1 LRLIFSKIHVLFAKR
16 KKLNTG
22 SVSIADHGNNMNR
35 RTFLKIAG
43 IGSIAVAAGCTSQPE
58 KTLYSLVQAPDDMV
72 AGRANWYASTCRE
85 CPAGCGV
92 LAKNREGRVIKLEG
106 NPHHPINGGALCM
119 RGQAALQGVYDPD
132 RLRTPM
138 IQENGA
144 WRAIS
149 FEEAEALIAEK
160 AREAVKK
167 GPNRVRLLSEIVGD
181 SLFAL
186 FQEALRQWESEGPVL
201 FEPYA
206 HESLKAAHEAVFGIP
221 AVPALHMER
230 ADLLIGFG
238 ADFLETWLSPVEY
251 AQKFKAMHGLQN
263 GEKGVFIQVSPF
275 ESLTAANADRW
286 LTCLPGGEAAVV
298 FGLIRELIARGKGR
312 GLPAPVRERIFQ
324 VCEPFTP
331 SEVVRLSDI
340 REEDFQMLANRL
352 LDAKAPLVL
361 GAGIGAG
368 SADSL
373 QTDFGSVLLNLVLD
387 PQLGLHDFENRH
399 HIEVVARRSEVLA
412 FLDGLE
418 KEPAGLLLLHQTNPV
433 FTLPPAS
440 RVSEIISRKDIFVVS
455 FTGFMDETALL
466 SDLVFPVQLPLE
478 TWDIYEAK
486 TAVTGTLQPAM
497 GRLTPAPGI
506 GDVLLRCAFGEKS
519 PVPDYKTYLASHL
532 NARKTIGTYRDWV
545 NTVQAGGVFKVP
557 NPAARFPGLSA
568 DALSLELLS
577 RHIRPA
583 AIPPKDEM
591 FFIGVPSSRFF
602 DGRGAN
608 KSWLCE
614 APDPLTL
621 VSWQSVVQIHPETL
635 AAKGWKQGDVIEI
648 RSPSG
653 TLKAPVFECPGIHQR
668 AMVMAIGQG
677 HTAFGRHARNQGQN
691 PLALL
696 DAGVDPASGG
706 PSYLVRVSAAG
717 VAGQKLELAHLDGSR
732 IQHGRKI
739 ALATALKFLQHP
751 SDHAGEGLG
760 MGDQEIFWPLSLPL
774 PEGYD
779 AKRDIYPSHPH
790 ADYRWGMVVDLDRC
804 IGCGACTIACSAENN
819 IGVVGE
825 KQILAGREMAWL
837 RIERY
842 HDPED
847 YRNVIFLPM
856 MCQHCDN
863 APCEA
868 VCPVYAPHH
877 NKEGLNNQIYNRC
890 IGTRF
895 CGQNCPYKVR
905 RFNWLA
911 WEWPEPL
918 PMQLNPDVTVRSK
931 GVMEKC
937 SFCIQR
943 IKDGHDVAKNEKR
956 QIRDGEVVPACVQTC
971 PTHALVFGNF
981 MDPKSRVRSL
991 ICDRRAYQVL
1001 GYLNTKPAVIYLKK
1015 VLQDI

>member
-1 LRLIFSKIHVLFAKR
+1 
-16 KKLNTG
+16 
-22 SVSIADHGNNMNR
+22 MNR

-43 IGSIAVAAGCTSQPE
+43 IGSIAIAAGCTSQPE

-72 AGRANWYASTCRE
+72 PGRATWYAATCRE

-106 NPHHPINGGALCM
+106 NPNHPINRGALCM
-119 RGQAALQGVYDPD
+119 RGQAALQGIYDPD
-132 RLRTPM
+132 RLKTPM

-144 WRAIS
+144 WRSIS
-149 FEEAEALIAEK
+149 FEDAEVLIAEK
-160 AREAVKK
+160 AVEAAKK

-181 SLFAL
+181 SLLAL
-186 FQEALRQWESEGPVL
+186 FQDALRQWGSNNGPVL

-206 HESLKAAHEAVFGIP
+206 YESLKAAHEAVFGIAAIP
-221 AVPALHMER
+221 TLHMER
-230 ADLLIGFG
+230 ADLVIGFG

-251 AQKFKAMHGLQN
+251 AQKFKAMHALRN
-263 GEKGVFIQVSPF
+263 GKKGAFIQVSPF

-286 LTCLPGGEAAVV
+286 LACLPGGEAAVIC
-298 FGLIRELIARGKGR
+298 GLIRELIARGRGR
-312 GLPAPVRERIFQ
+312 GLPVPVRDRMAQI
-324 VCEPFTP
+324 CEPFTP
-331 SEVVRLSDI
+331 PEVVRLSDI
-340 REEDFQMLANRL
+340 REEDFQMLVSRL

-368 SADSL
+368 SEGSL
-373 QTDFGSVLLNLVLD
+373 QTDFGAILLNLVLD
-387 PQLGLHDFENRH
+387 PQLELHDFENRH
-399 HIEVVARRSEVLA
+399 RIERAAKRSEVLT

-418 KEPAGLLLLHQTNPV
+418 KEPAGLLLLHNTNPV
-433 FTLPPAS
+433 FTLPPSS
-440 RVSEIISRKDIFVVS
+440 RAAEIISRKDLFTVS
-455 FTGFMDETALL
+455 FTNFMDETAML
-466 SDLVFPVQLPLE
+466 SDLVFPIQLPLE
-478 TWDIYEAK
+478 TWDAYEAK
-486 TAVTGTLQPAM
+486 IAVTGTLQPAM
-497 GRLTPAPGI
+497 GRLTQAPGI

-519 PVPDYKTYLASHL
+519 PVPDYKTYLASRL
-532 NARKTIGTYRDWV
+532 NARKTIESYQDWV
-545 NTVQAGGVFKVP
+545 AVIQAGGVFKAPV
-557 NPAARFPGLSA
+557 PAAGFPGLSA
-568 DALSLELLS
+568 DSLPLDLLS
-577 RHIRPA
+577 RHIRA
-583 AIPPKDEM
+583 TAVLPKDELV
-591 FFIGVPSSRFF
+591 FIGVPSSRFF

-621 VSWQSVVQIHPETL
+621 VSWQSVVQVHPETM
-635 AAKGWKQGDVIEI
+635 ATKGWKQGDVIEL
-648 RSPSG
+648 RSESG
-653 TLKAPVFECPGIHQR
+653 TLKAPVFDCPGIHPGVM
-668 AMVMAIGQG
+668 AMAIGQG
-677 HTAFGRHARNQGQN
+677 HTAYGRHARNQGRN
-691 PLALL
+691 PLVLL

-706 PSYLVRVSAAG
+706 PSYQIRVAVAG
-717 VAGQKLELAHLDGSR
+717 VAGQKQELAHLDGSR

-739 ALATALKFLQHP
+739 ALATELKILQHP
-751 SDHAGEGLG
+751 ADHTGEGLG
-760 MGDQEIFWPLSLPL
+760 MWDQEILWPLTLPL

-779 AKRDIYPSHPH
+779 AKRDIYPAHPH

-804 IGCGACTIACSAENN
+804 IGCGACTVACYAENN
-819 IGVVGE
+819 IGMVGE

-847 YRNVIFLPM
+847 YRKIIFLPM

-905 RFNWLA
+905 RFNWLE
-911 WEWPEPL
+911 WEWPGPL
-918 PMQLNPDVTVRSK
+918 SMQLNPDVTVRSK

-971 PTHALVFGNF
+971 PTQALVFGNF
-981 MDPKSRVRSL
+981 MDPQSRVRRL
-991 ICDRRAYQVL
+991 IDDPRAYQVL

-1015 VLQDI
+1015 VLQGI